1 MVLKQQ
7 RDKEEKKRAIN
18 NAICVRSFWLFS
30 HFPAFLLLH
39 YLELSAIME
48 FDQYNSNERD
58 WLCVLAKLSRSGK
71 VQVYL
76 FISQERQRMQSSSS
90 MVERYQVWTV
100 MTTAQTKQNKTKRKR
115 HKEPLTFHYFISPF

>member
-30 HFPAFLLLH
+30 HFPALLLLH

-76 FISQERQRMQSSSS
+76 FISRVNYSTI
-90 MVERYQVWTV
+90 YL
-100 MTTAQTKQNKTKRKR
+100 N
-115 HKEPLTFHYFISPF
+115 F